1 MASRSIER
9 DMRYPEREHVI
20 SQRRLAAILIA
31 DVVDYSRL
39 MGEDET
45 RTLAALAELRRD
57 LFEPVVGARGGKIV
71 KRMGDGWI
79 VEYPNIA
86 DATAGAIE
94 IQEGLSG
101 HEIIQLR
108 IGVHIGDVTF
118 LDDDIY
124 GDGINVAARLEALA
138 EPGQVLISDTAHQSL
153 DGKAVE
159 NFAGGEQHQLK
170 NIARP
175 VAVWRWPPTEAT
187 ATAIP
192 ELDEGADKS
201 EPPPLPDKPAIA
213 VLPFNDLSNDPENE
227 AIADG
232 LSEDII
238 TALSR
243 TRMYNVVARNSTFA
257 YKGTSPD
264 IRDVAR
270 QLGVRYVLEGSVRR
284 SGARVRITAQL
295 IDAESGNHVWADR
308 YDRAYDDLFA
318 LQDEICH
325 RIVSLLGE
333 LVWQDVAR
341 KIGKIAP
348 ENYGPY
354 EHAMAGAELLHRLEP
369 GLVDQSKVHFL
380 NSLAQDPD
388 FSIPHFCLV
397 LAYVLEWW
405 FWDAGEQDSLALAEE
420 HAGRTLSLAPD
431 DAQTYRTL
439 CRLALAKGAFEE
451 ARRHAERGLKM
462 NPDDGDIIIGVGVYE
477 TFAGDAT
484 KAVRLF
490 NEVIE
495 IHSETPHSADIV
507 RFWKSLAEIVLD
519 DAVGA
524 KATVREISGLTYLS
538 NLMLAASHGALGE
551 IEAAKAAMSAVLEEI
566 PGLTLSRL
574 GVLKSFREP
583 EVAAKLAD
591 GWRAAGLPE

>member
-1 MASRSIER
+1 LE
-9 DMRYPEREHVI
+9 
-20 SQRRLAAILIA
+20 RRLAAILVA

-39 MGEDET
+39 MGEDEM
-45 RTLAALAELRRD
+45 RTLAALAELRRE
-57 LFEPVVGARGGKIV
+57 LFEPIVATRGGTVI

-79 VEYPNIA
+79 VEYPNIS
-86 DATAGAIE
+86 DATASAIE
-94 IQEGLSG
+94 VQEGLSN
-101 HEIIQLR
+101 HEVIQLR

-118 LDDDIY
+118 QDDDIY

-159 NFAGGEQHQLK
+159 IFDGGEAHQLK

-175 VAVWRWPPTEAT
+175 VAVWRWSPTQAK
-187 ATAIP
+187 ATAIK
-192 ELDEGADKS
+192 GVDKS
-201 EPPPLPDKPAIA
+201 EPSPLPEKPSIA

-243 TRMYNVVARNSTFA
+243 SRWYHVVARNSTFA

-270 QLGVRYVLEGSVRR
+270 QLGVRYVLEGSVRSSR
-284 SGARVRITAQL
+284 ARVRITAQL

-341 KIGKIAP
+341 KIGKMAP

-354 EHAMAGAELLHRLEP
+354 EHAMAGTQLLHRFEP
-369 GLVDQSKVHFL
+369 RFVHQSEDHFL

-388 FSIPHFCLV
+388 FSLPHSGLV
-397 LAYVLEWW
+397 LTYMAEWF
-405 FWDAGEQDSLALAEE
+405 FWDVSKRDLLALAEE
-420 HAGRTLSLAPD
+420 HASRALSLAPD
-431 DAQTYRTL
+431 DGLTYRVL

-451 ARRHAERGLKM
+451 ARRHAERGLRI
-462 NPDDGDIIIGVGVYE
+462 NPDDGDIMIVMGNYE
-477 TFAGDAT
+477 TFAGDAR
-484 KAVRLF
+484 KAIGIF
-490 NEVIE
+490 DEVID

-507 RFWKSLAEIVLD
+507 RFWKSLAELALD
-519 DAVGA
+519 DATGA
-524 KATVREISGLTYLS
+524 KATVQEIGGMPYLR
-538 NLMLAASHGALGE
+538 NLVLAACHGALGE
-551 IEAAKAAMSAVLEEI
+551 NEAGKAAITSVVEEV
-566 PGLTLSRL
+566 PGLTLSNL
-574 GVLKSFREP
+574 GVLQCFRLP
-583 EVAAKLAD
+583 EVAARLA
-591 GWRAAGLPE
+591 GSWRAAGLPE

>member
-1 MASRSIER
+1 LE
-9 DMRYPEREHVI
+9 
-20 SQRRLAAILIA
+20 RRLTAILVA

-39 MGEDET
+39 MGEDEM
-45 RTLAALAELRRD
+45 RTLAAIAELRRE
-57 LFEPVVGARGGKIV
+57 LFEPIVANRGGTVI

-94 IQEGLSG
+94 IQEWLSD
-101 HEIIQLR
+101 HEVIQLR

-118 LDDDIY
+118 QDDDIY

-159 NFAGGEQHQLK
+159 NFAGGEPHQLK

-175 VAVWRWPPTEAT
+175 VAVWRWPPTEAK
-187 ATAIP
+187 ATAIQ
-192 ELDEGADKS
+192 GVDKS
-201 EPPPLPDKPAIA
+201 EPSSLADKPSIA

-227 AIADG
+227 TIADG

-243 TRMYNVVARNSTFA
+243 NRSYHVVARNSSFA

-270 QLGVRYVLEGSVRR
+270 QLGVRYVLEGSVRS
-284 SGARVRITAQL
+284 SGGRVRITAQL

-308 YDRAYDDLFA
+308 YDRSYDDLFA

-341 KIGKIAP
+341 KIGKMAP
-348 ENYGPY
+348 EDYGPY
-354 EHAMAGAELLHRLEP
+354 ENGMAGAELLHRLEP
-369 GLVDQSKVHFL
+369 RMVHQSEDYFL
-380 NSLAQDPD
+380 KSLAQDPD
-388 FSIPHFCLV
+388 FSLAHSALV
-397 LAYVLEWW
+397 LAYMAEWY
-405 FWDAGEQDSLALAEE
+405 FWDVGERDLLALAEE
-420 HAGRTLSLAPD
+420 HTSRTLSLAPD
-431 DAQTYRTL
+431 DALTYRAL

-451 ARRHAERGLKM
+451 ARRHAERGLKI
-462 NPDDGDIIIGVGVYE
+462 NPDDGDIIIVVGVYE

-507 RFWKSLAEIVLD
+507 RFWKALAEFVLD

-524 KATVREISGLTYLS
+524 KATVREISGMTYLS

-551 IEAAKAAMSAVLEEI
+551 IEAANAAISAVLEEI
-566 PGLTLSRL
+566 PGLTLSKL
-574 GVLKSFREP
+574 GVLKCFRNP
-583 EVAAKLAD
+583 EVAERLAD